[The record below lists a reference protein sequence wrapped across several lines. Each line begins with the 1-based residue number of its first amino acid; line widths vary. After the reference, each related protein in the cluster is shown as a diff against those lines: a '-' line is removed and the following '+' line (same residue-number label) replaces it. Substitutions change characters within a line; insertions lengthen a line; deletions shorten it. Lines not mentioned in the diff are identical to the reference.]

1 MKDPVGAI
9 GTQHTRSSLGG
20 NTLSPALVL
29 TCPSQSPPTP
39 RSGTK
44 TALEHCPG
52 LGPGTKRPEVLR
64 GQWMPPQAA
73 FAFGSHRWHLGS
85 PHAEKICLPYCH
97 AYRLFELQLQRAR
110 VTEAWLDKRV
120 QATGCG
126 HPWVVLPH
134 PHPLGLQS
142 AKSGCRPWGA
152 CGDSGRTAGLHDG
165 APSGHCSQGLSCSL
179 KLHFKHCILNL
190 LIQIGHFFINLLW

>member
-1 MKDPVGAI
+1 MKDPMGAI

-73 FAFGSHRWHLGS
+73 FAFGSHHKSQMTPGVPTCWEDLPSLLPCIQTVWTPAPEGS
-85 PHAEKICLPYCH
+85 GD
-97 AYRLFELQLQRAR
+97 R
-110 VTEAWLDKRV
+110 
-120 QATGCG
+120 
-126 HPWVVLPH
+126 
-134 PHPLGLQS
+134 GL
-142 AKSGCRPWGA
+142 
-152 CGDSGRTAGLHDG
+152 AGQKG
-165 APSGHCSQGLSCSL
+165 SGHRVWAPMGGSSSSPSSGSAVS
-179 KLHFKHCILNL
+179 
-190 LIQIGHFFINLLW
+190 